1 MRHLTTHRYIDLVAR
16 TGSIRSAAQRVHQ
29 TPSAVQRR
37 IQSYEDEL
45 GFPIFERSTTGVRL
59 TSAGELVIQHIR
71 EMLAETE
78 RLKSRVADLAGM
90 RRGHVNIGCSQ
101 AMAPYFLPDQIAH
114 YQSKFPQVTFNVS
127 VMEHDEAGPALEAC
141 LIDLALV
148 FDKRSSPNYKI
159 LQSVPQRLSVLMR
172 QGHPLAS
179 IQELRLRQCFEY
191 PVILPVSGF
200 GGRALVDR
208 AIYGKGYAAAP
219 ILESNSFEYLKAH
232 VARTDALSFQVE
244 IGAPSQEMDAGIT
257 GRKLDERDIEGGVLL
272 FSQKEGRLLPVAASR
287 FLEQVSKALVD
298 QFGEP

>member
-1 MRHLTTHRYIDLVAR
+1 MRHLTTYRFIDIVAR
-16 TGSIRSAAQRVHQ
+16 TGSIRSAAQKVHQ

-101 AMAPYFLPDQIAH
+101 AMAPYFLPEQIAL
-114 YQSKFPQVTFNVS
+114 YQSQFPKVTFNVS

-141 LIDLALV
+141 IIDVALV
-148 FDKRSSPNYKI
+148 FDKHSSPNYKI

-172 QGHPLAS
+172 CDHPLAGF
-179 IQELRLRQCFEY
+179 QQLRLRKCFEY
-191 PVILPVSGF
+191 PIILPVDGF

-208 AIYGKGYAAAP
+208 AIYGKGYATAP

-244 IGAPSQEMDAGIT
+244 IGAPSTGLDANIT
-257 GRKLDERDIEGGVLL
+257 ARRLDDRDIQGGVLL